1 MVKNIFKYAAKH
13 ALRFPYKGM
22 ISVEDLFDLNT
33 EELNAIYKTL
43 KKQQKTD
50 AGESLIE
57 DKTNEDTQ
65 LEVKIAIVTE
75 IFNDKQAASDRA
87 KKAAM
92 RKTQTQKILDI
103 MNQKQNEALSNMTV
117 EELQAQLDALNAD
130 DTESDD
136 D

>member
-22 ISVEDLFDLNT
+22 VSVEDLFNLGT

-87 KKAAM
+87 KKAAV
-92 RKTQTQKILDI
+92 RKAQTQKILDI
-103 MNQKQNEALSNMTV
+103 MSQKQNEALSNMSV
-117 EELQAQLDALNAD
+117 EELQAELDALNAD
-130 DTESDD
+130 EDSDLD

>member
-22 ISVEDLFDLNT
+22 VSVEDLFDLNT
-33 EELNAIYKTL
+33 EELNSIYKTL

-75 IFNDKQAASDRA
+75 IFNDKQTATDKA
-87 KKAAM
+87 KKAAV
-92 RKTQTQKILDI
+92 RKAQTQKILDI

-130 DTESDD
+130 DTESEDE
-136 D
+136 

>member
-1 MVKNIFKYAAKH
+1 MVKNIFKYAARH

-22 ISVEDLFDLNT
+22 VSVEDLFDLNT

-50 AGESLIE
+50 AGESLIK

-75 IFNDKQAASDRA
+75 IFNDKQTATDKA
-87 KKAAM
+87 KKAAV
-92 RKTQTQKILDI
+92 RKAQTQKILDI

-136 D
+136 E

>member
-130 DTESDD
+130 DTESEDE
-136 D
+136 

>member
-75 IFNDKQAASDRA
+75 IFNDKQAAADRA
-87 KKAAM
+87 KKSAI
-92 RKTQTQKILDI
+92 RKAQTQKILDI
-103 MNQKQNEALSNMTV
+103 MSQKQNEALSNMSV

-130 DTESDD
+130 DAESDD
-136 D
+136 E

>member
-22 ISVEDLFDLNT
+22 VSVEDLFDLNT

-75 IFNDKQAASDRA
+75 IFNDKQAAADRA
-87 KKAAM
+87 KKSAI
-92 RKTQTQKILDI
+92 RKVQTQKILDI
-103 MNQKQNEALSNMTV
+103 MSQKQNEALSNMSV

-130 DTESDD
+130 DAESDD
-136 D
+136 E

>member
-1 MVKNIFKYAAKH
+1 MKNIFKYAAKH

-22 ISVEDLFDLNT
+22 VSVEDLFDLNT

-75 IFNDKQAASDRA
+75 IFNDKQAAADRA
-87 KKAAM
+87 KKSAI
-92 RKTQTQKILDI
+92 RKAQTQKILDI
-103 MNQKQNEALSNMTV
+103 MSQKQNEALNNMTLD
-117 EELQAQLDALNAD
+117 ELQAQLEALNAD
-130 DTESDD
+130 DEDIEED
-136 D
+136 

>member
-22 ISVEDLFDLNT
+22 VSVEDLFDLNT

-65 LEVKIAIVTE
+65 LEIKIAIITE

-87 KKAAM
+87 KKAAV
-92 RKTQTQKILDI
+92 RKAQTQKILDI
-103 MNQKQNEALSNMTV
+103 MSQKQNEALNNMSV
-117 EELQAQLDALNAD
+117 EELQAQLDELNAD
-130 DTESDD
+130 DTESEDE
-136 D
+136 

>member
-13 ALRFPYKGM
+13 ALRFPYKGQV
-22 ISVEDLFDLNT
+22 SVEDLFDLNT
-33 EELNAIYKTL
+33 EELNALYKTL
-43 KKQQKTD
+43 KKQQKID

-75 IFNDKQAASDRA
+75 IFNDKQAAADKA
-87 KKAAM
+87 KKTAV
-92 RKTQTQKILDI
+92 RKAQTQKILDI

-130 DTESDD
+130 DNESDD
-136 D
+136 E